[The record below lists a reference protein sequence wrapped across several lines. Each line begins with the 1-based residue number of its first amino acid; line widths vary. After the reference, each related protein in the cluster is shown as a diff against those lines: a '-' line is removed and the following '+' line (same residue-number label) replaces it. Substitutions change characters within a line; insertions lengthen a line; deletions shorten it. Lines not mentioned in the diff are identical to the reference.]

1 MVKAAIADLSI
12 RARRHIACRLLP
24 LVFFLYLLQIID
36 RFNVSFAALRMKSE
50 LGFSDTVY
58 GFGVSLFNLTYLAFV
73 IPGVMLV
80 ERWSARKWISGIV
93 VLWGLIT
100 LLTAFIQSANQF
112 YAVRLLLGV
121 AESSFFPGIIVYL
134 THWFTLKDRARAFAG
149 FYAAAPFGS
158 FIGSAVAGWLLS
170 VHFLTLSGWRWLFI
184 VEGVP
189 AVIAGVVTFF
199 YLTDHPSEAHWL
211 PEAERSVILSEIA
224 DDNAAKAKGGRLNFW
239 DACKDSRLLLLM
251 TGYFLFLMSSITNA
265 FWMPTFLQRLSNL
278 PPTTVARL
286 IMLPAFTGLVGLLV
300 NSWHS
305 DRSGERKWHT
315 VVPVFSAGCCY
326 LLIGMLPGHFALVV
340 CLFTLYY
347 FFYQAVYP
355 TFWAIP
361 STFLSETTAAAVV
374 GVIGSVG
381 GVGAFLGPSIVG
393 YLNDT
398 TRSIHTSLIFIAGN
412 MLASALALSFLR
424 TTAPIPILSDQ
435 VKLPQTA
442 SSEA

>member
-1 MVKAAIADLSI
+1 MKPAIADLSV

-24 LVFFLYLLQIID
+24 LVFFLYFLQVID
-36 RFNVSFAALRMKSE
+36 RYNVSFAALRMKSE

-73 IPGVMLV
+73 IPGVILV

-100 LLTAFIQSANQF
+100 LLTAFIQNAHQF
-112 YAVRLLLGV
+112 YAVRLLLGA

-134 THWFTLKDRARAFAG
+134 THWFTLKDRARAFSG

-170 VHFLTLSGWRWLFI
+170 LHLLGLSGWRWLFI
-184 VEGVP
+184 VEGIP
-189 AVIAGVVTFF
+189 AVAGGVVTFF
-199 YLTDHPSEAHWL
+199 YLTDQPSEAVWL
-211 PEAERSVILSEIA
+211 PEAERSVTLSEIA
-224 DDNAAKAKGGRLNFW
+224 ADNAGKAKGGRLNFW

-251 TGYFLFLMSSITNA
+251 TGYLFFLMSGITNA

-278 PPTTVARL
+278 PATTVARL
-286 IMLPAFTGLVGLLV
+286 VMLPAFAGLVGLLV
-300 NSWHS
+300 NSWRS

-315 VVPVFSAGCCY
+315 VVPVFGAGCCY
-326 LLIGMLPGHFALVV
+326 LLIAILPGHFALVV
-340 CLFTLYY
+340 SLFTLYY
-347 FFYQAVYP
+347 LFYQAVYP

-361 STFLSETTAAAVV
+361 STFLSATTAAAVV

-381 GVGAFLGPSIVG
+381 GLGAFLGPSIVG

-398 TRSIHTSLIFIAGN
+398 TRSIHASLIFIGSS
-412 MLASALALSFLR
+412 MLASSLTLSFLR
-424 TTAPIPILSDQ
+424 TTAPVPIVSEQ
-435 VKLPQTA
+435 MKLPQTA